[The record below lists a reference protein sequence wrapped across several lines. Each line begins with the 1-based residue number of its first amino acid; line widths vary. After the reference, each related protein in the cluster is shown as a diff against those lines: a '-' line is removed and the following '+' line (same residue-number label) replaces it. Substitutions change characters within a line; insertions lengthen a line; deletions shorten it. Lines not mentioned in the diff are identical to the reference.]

1 MKNGQFEFA
10 TGIRWRRIVV
20 IVCVI
25 TLLIA
30 ANLVARNYIDVLSF
44 PIRPGN
50 EDAVHRTIMISA
62 SLYAILLAVPFVPG
76 VEIGV
81 ALMAMLG
88 PQIALLVYLCTLAGL
103 SLSFTLGRLIPIK
116 ALTHMAKDLKLERT
130 RQLLEE
136 IEPLD
141 KKERLDLLIGRAPK
155 RLLPLLLRYR
165 YLALAA
171 ALNIPGNYVLG
182 GGGGIALFAG
192 VSRLFSVPGFLAT
205 IILAVSPVPIA
216 VMFFGVGI
224 LSDY

>member
-1 MKNGQFEFA
+1 MENGQTA
-10 TGIRWRRIVV
+10 TGIRWRRIVI

-62 SLYAILLAVPFVPG
+62 TLYAIMLAVPFVPG
-76 VEIGV
+76 AEIGV

-103 SLSFTLGRLIPIK
+103 SLSFILGRLIPVK
-116 ALTHMAKDLKLERT
+116 ALINMAKDLKLERT
-130 RQLLEE
+130 RQLLQD

-141 KKERLDLLIGRAPK
+141 KKERLDLLINRAPK
-155 RLLPLLLRYR
+155 RMVPLLLRYR
-165 YLALAA
+165 YFALAA
-171 ALNIPGNYVLG
+171 ALNTPGNYVIG

-192 VSRLFSVPGFLAT
+192 VSRLFSVTGFFVT
-205 IILAVSPVPIA
+205 VILAVSPVPIA
-216 VMFFGVGI
+216 VMIFGVGI
-224 LSDY
+224 LSD